1 MRKGMINQ
9 ILGLFALMAF
19 ASFAWAGESG
29 LNVIV
34 VVNQN
39 TTESVQLGNE
49 YCQLR
54 DVPPQNLFRM
64 TGWTGG
70 NIEWTQSQFDTYL
83 LNPLLSYVN
92 SSKLTNQIQI
102 VL

>member
-1 MRKGMINQ
+1 MINQ
-9 ILGLFALMAF
+9 ARILGLLSAIAF
-19 ASFAWAGESG
+19 TLPAWAGESG
-29 LNVIV
+29 LNVVV

-39 TTESVQLGNE
+39 TTESIQLGNE